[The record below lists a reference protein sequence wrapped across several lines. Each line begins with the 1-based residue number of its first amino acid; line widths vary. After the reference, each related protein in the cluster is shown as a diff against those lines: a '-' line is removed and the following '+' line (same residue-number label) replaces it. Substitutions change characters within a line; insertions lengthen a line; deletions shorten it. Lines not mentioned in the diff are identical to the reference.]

1 MSKSNK
7 AMPLVTPVG
16 VAVYPKLVEPDT
28 AFNDAGEYK
37 CRLHV
42 TEKEYKAFRKG
53 LDPLVTA
60 AYKAEVEAQG
70 GKDVRKAP
78 MEPVRVTPEGDFEI
92 NAKQKAKVVLRSG
105 ETLEF
110 TVALFDSK
118 AQPIMD
124 RPKIG
129 SGSKIRLSVTFNPW
143 FVPSQGWGY
152 TLRLREAQIIE
163 LVEYSASASTNFS
176 AVDGGYETTAGG
188 GEGFNEV
195 LTDADDA
202 KKVAPF

>member
-1 MSKSNK
+1 MSKKNK
-7 AMPLVTPVG
+7 PVSMVTPVG
-16 VAVYPKLVEPDT
+16 KAVYPKLVEPDT

-42 TEKEYKAFRKG
+42 SSKDYKAFRKQ

-60 AYKAEVEAQG
+60 AYNAEVEAQG

-78 MEPVRVTPEGDFEI
+78 MEPVRVTEEGDFEI
-92 NAKQKAKVVLRSG
+92 NAKQKAKVVTRNG

-110 TVALFDSK
+110 TVALFDSQAK
-118 AQPIMD
+118 PITD

-129 SGSKIRLSVTFNPW
+129 SGSQIRLSVTFNPW
-143 FVPSQGWGY
+143 FVPSSGWGY

-163 LVEYSASASTNFS
+163 LVEYSATPSTSFS
-176 AVDGGYETTAGG
+176 TVDGGYETGG
-188 GEGFNEV
+188 GESFNEV
-195 LTDADDA
+195 LTTDEDEG